1 MATILITGGTGLI
14 GLRLVELLKKQG
26 HKLHLLSRS
35 NKPVAPYDAVFSW
48 DVKDGSI
55 DENAL
60 YGVDVIVHLAGA
72 GIADQRWTDERKQ
85 EILSSRVDSAKL
97 ILETLK
103 RREQKISA
111 FVSGSAIGW
120 YGAYSDT
127 LIHNET
133 EPAASDFM
141 GETCRRWEH
150 AADLFQGIADRI
162 VKIRTGVVLAK
173 TSGALPKMA
182 QPVKW
187 FVGSPLGSGKQQIPW
202 IHLDDVCNIFA
213 NAVSDSRYYG
223 PINATATENC
233 TNREFTK
240 VLAKVLNRPMI
251 PIHVPSFVIKALF
264 GEMAVVVLEGSKVS
278 NHRIKQMG
286 YTFQYP
292 SLETAIRNILA
303 GGKV

>member
-14 GLRLVELLKKQG
+14 GLRLAEMLKKQG
-26 HKLHLLSRS
+26 HRLHLLSRS
-35 NKPVAPYDAVFSW
+35 IRPVSSYDAVFSW
-48 DVKDGSI
+48 DVGQKEI

-60 YGVDVIVHLAGA
+60 EGVEIIIHLAGA
-72 GIADQRWTDERKQ
+72 GIADQRWTDERKR

-97 ILETLK
+97 ILEALK
-103 RREQKISA
+103 RRNQKITTL
-111 FVSGSAIGW
+111 VSGSAIGW
-120 YGAYSDT
+120 YGAFTDS

-141 GETCRRWEH
+141 GETCRKWEH
-150 AADLFQGIADRI
+150 AADLFQGFAERI

-202 IHLDDVCNIFA
+202 IHLDDICSIFA
-213 NAVSDSRYYG
+213 NAVSDNRYYG

-233 TNREFTK
+233 TNKDFTK

-264 GEMAVVVLEGSKVS
+264 GEMSAVVLEGSKVS

-286 YTFQYP
+286 YSFQYP
-292 SLETAIRNILA
+292 SLETAVRNILA
-303 GGKV
+303 GE

>member
-14 GLRLVELLKKQG
+14 GLRLAEMLKKQD
-26 HKLHLLSRS
+26 HRLHLLSR
-35 NKPVAPYDAVFSW
+35 NDKPVKHYDAVFSW
-48 DVKDGSI
+48 DVQSGRI
-55 DENAL
+55 DESAFD
-60 YGVDVIVHLAGA
+60 GVDIIVHLAGA
-72 GIADQRWTDERKQ
+72 GIADHRWTDDRKK

-97 ILETLK
+97 IHETLK
-103 RREQKISA
+103 RRNQKINV

-120 YGAYSDT
+120 YGAHSDSLT
-127 LIHNET
+127 HNET

-141 GETCRRWEH
+141 GETCRKWELS
-150 AADLFQGIADRI
+150 ADLFKDVAERI
-162 VKIRTGVVLAK
+162 VKIRTGVVLSK

-202 IHLDDVCNIFA
+202 IHLDDICAIFS

-233 TNREFTK
+233 SNKEFTK
-240 VLAKVLNRPMI
+240 ALAKVLHRPMI

-264 GEMAVVVLEGSKVS
+264 GEMAVVVLEGSRVS

-286 YTFQYP
+286 YSFQYP

-303 GGKV
+303 GE

>member
-14 GLRLVELLKKQG
+14 GLRLAEMLKKQG
-26 HKLHLLSRS
+26 HRMHLLSR
-35 NKPVAPYDAVFSW
+35 NDKPVKHYEAVFSW
-48 DVKDGSI
+48 DVKNGRI
-55 DENAL
+55 DESAFD
-60 YGVDVIVHLAGA
+60 GVDVIVHLAGA
-72 GIADQRWTDERKQ
+72 GIADQRWTDDRKK
-85 EILSSRVDSAKL
+85 EILDSRVDSAKL
-97 ILETLK
+97 IHETLK
-103 RREQKISA
+103 RRNQKIAA

-120 YGAYSDT
+120 YGAHTDS

-141 GETCRRWEH
+141 GETCRKWELS
-150 AADLFQGIADRI
+150 ADLFKDVAERI

-202 IHLDDVCNIFA
+202 IHLDDICTIFS

-223 PINATATENC
+223 SINATATENC
-233 TNREFTK
+233 TNKDFTK
-240 VLAKVLNRPMI
+240 VLAKVLHRPMI
-251 PIHVPSFVIKALF
+251 PIHVPSFVIKAVF

-286 YTFQYP
+286 YSFQYS

-303 GGKV
+303 GE

>member
-14 GLRLVELLKKQG
+14 GLRLAEMLKKQG
-26 HKLHLLSRS
+26 HRLHLLSRN
-35 NKPVAPYDAVFSW
+35 NKSVKNYDAVFSW
-48 DVKDGSI
+48 DVQSGRI
-55 DENAL
+55 DESAFE
-60 YGVDVIVHLAGA
+60 GVEIIVHLAGA
-72 GIADQRWTDERKQ
+72 GIADQRWTDDRKN

-97 ILETLK
+97 IHDTLK
-103 RREQKISA
+103 RRNQKIAA

-120 YGAYSDT
+120 YGAHTDS

-141 GETCRRWEH
+141 GETCRKWELS
-150 AADLFQGIADRI
+150 ADLFKDVAERI

-187 FVGSPLGSGKQQIPW
+187 FVGSPLGTGKQQIPW
-202 IHLDDVCNIFA
+202 IHIDDISTIFA

-233 TNREFTK
+233 TNKDFTK
-240 VLAKVLNRPMI
+240 ILAKVLHRPLI
-251 PIHVPSFVIKALF
+251 PIHVPSFVIKAIF
-264 GEMAVVVLEGSKVS
+264 GEMAVVVLEGSRVS

-286 YTFQYP
+286 FSFQYP
-292 SLETAIRNILA
+292 SLETAIRNIMA
-303 GGKV
+303 GE

>member
-14 GLRLVELLKKQG
+14 GLRLAELLKKQG

-48 DVKDGSI
+48 DVKNGSI

-120 YGAYSDT
+120 YGAHSDSLT
-127 LIHNET
+127 HNET
-133 EPAASDFM
+133 EPAATDFM
-141 GETCRRWEH
+141 GETCRKWEH
-150 AADLFQGIADRI
+150 AADLFQDVAERI

-202 IHLDDVCNIFA
+202 IHLDDICNIFA